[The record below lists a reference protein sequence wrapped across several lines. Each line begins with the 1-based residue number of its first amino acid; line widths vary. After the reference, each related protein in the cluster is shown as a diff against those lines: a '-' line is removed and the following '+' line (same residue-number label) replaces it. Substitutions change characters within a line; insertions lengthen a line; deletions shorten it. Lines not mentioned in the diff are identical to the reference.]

1 MNHEKWF
8 CRACNREVSEDEIDF
23 SNPIMDNDYPHMH
36 KICRGEVGFML
47 PEEKTYLVATLNDKP
62 KTHALFSPWP
72 IGAKAGLITWC
83 GDSPQNNFLSTHY
96 IASVP
101 EDVTCPAC
109 IAGMKKTERSLS
121 QWINRLPTPE
131 DIEGE
136 KP

>member
-23 SNPIMDNDYPHMH
+23 SNPIVDDDYPHMH
-36 KICRGEVGFML
+36 KICRGEVALML

-83 GDSPQNNFLSTHY
+83 GDSPENNLLRTHY
-96 IASVP
+96 VATVP

-109 IAGMKKTERSLS
+109 IAGMKKTYGSLS
-121 QWINRLPTPE
+121 SWVPRLKDPE
-131 DIEGE
+131 NAD
-136 KP
+136 